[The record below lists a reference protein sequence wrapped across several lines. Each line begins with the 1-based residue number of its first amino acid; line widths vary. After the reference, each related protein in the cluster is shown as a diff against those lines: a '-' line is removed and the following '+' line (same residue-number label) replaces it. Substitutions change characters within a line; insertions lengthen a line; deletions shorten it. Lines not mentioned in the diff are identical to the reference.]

1 MHRNVIPFVFAAL
14 TELTTEPIVG
24 TTTVVIAV
32 AIALLVLVLL
42 LPPPKSL
49 TRGRYWALTAL
60 RIAVILLLLIAMLRP
75 TWQHTHQTPRR
86 GVAII
91 MADGSRSMLLPSGT
105 SSTSRYDAQLA
116 ALQASSDALARLMQT
131 TDLKFYQYD
140 KTLQQI
146 EVDTAG
152 RVKLAAAPTGS
163 ETDLGTT
170 LSQAI
175 RTEQGKRVAAVFL
188 LGDGVQTAFDPQVES
203 QEAARQL
210 RDDFAAP
217 LYAVTIGPVGD
228 AATSKDVA
236 VQRLD
241 EQFTVFVKT
250 ELVVKSLLR
259 MRGYVGRDIPVR
271 LTLFDAQNRQQV
283 IGEKMVRQP
292 AEGSQVE
299 VEFSYVPQV
308 AGNYRLQVSMPTQPG
323 ELVTSN
329 NMLDAYLTVREGG
342 LRVLYL
348 DGDKRFEQKFLR
360 RALNSSPDI
369 ELDDRIIDRRARS
382 RWPIELPQD
391 FQDGKYDAII
401 LGDIDASALGEKNLA
416 TIATMVEQGKGLL
429 MIGGRSSFGP
439 GHYLGTPLADVL
451 PIKIDRLEGA
461 DFGGQE
467 RDQFFIAGPIE
478 ARPAADHP
486 VVRIS
491 PASDLATAWEPLPPL
506 AWANRF
512 VGVKPIPGVR
522 VLLETAR
529 GEPLLVSGE
538 YGRGRVLAFAGES
551 TYRWQMHGFE
561 QQHKRFWRQVI
572 LWLVR
577 RDDLARDEVWV
588 RLDQRRLA
596 PGGKLRIEA
605 GARTA
610 AGDPIPDAKLDV
622 VLVRPDG
629 KRQPITLSSDRK
641 LQSGQVQLVE
651 SGSYAV
657 EVAASQNGKP
667 LGNSRAELLVVD
679 RDVELS
685 IAAADP
691 AAMDALAA
699 WTRDAGGRSLALEE
713 LPAMLDELSQ
723 RPQEVEERIER
734 EQLGGSPS
742 TAWPMLLLLVSLMG
756 SEWFLR
762 KKWGLV

>member
-1 MHRNVIPFVFAAL
+1 MQLCAAI
-14 TELTTEPIVG
+14 TQLTTQPIVG
-24 TTTVVIAV
+24 SSTLVLVIA
-32 AIALLVLVLL
+32 LVLL
-42 LPPPKSL
+42 LLVILLPPPRTLSRSRYLLL
-49 TRGRYWALTAL
+49 TGL
-60 RIAVILLLLIAMLRP
+60 RVAVILLLMLAMLRP

-86 GVAII
+86 GVVVMLGDA
-91 MADGSRSMLLPSGT
+91 SRSMMLPSGAA
-105 SSTSRYDAQLA
+105 STSRWEAQQQAFADSSSALSKLA
-116 ALQASSDALARLMQT
+116 ANA
-131 TDLKFYQYD
+131 DLKLYLYD
-140 KTLQQI
+140 KTLRPL
-146 EVDTAG
+146 EVDSTG
-152 RVKLAAAPTGS
+152 RVKLPGS
-163 ETDLGTT
+163 PVGNETDVGTT
-170 LSQAI
+170 LAEAI
-175 RTEQGKRVAAVFL
+175 RAEQGKRILAVVL
-188 LGDGVQTAFDPQVES
+188 MGDGVQTAFDPQVES

-259 MRGYVGRDIPVR
+259 LRGYVGRDIPVR
-271 LTLFDAQNRQQV
+271 LTLFDSQNRQQV

-299 VEFSYVPQV
+299 VEFSYIPQV
-308 AGNYRLQVSMPTQPG
+308 AGNFRLQVSMPPQAG

-329 NMLDAYLTVREGG
+329 NALDAYLTVREGG
-342 LRVLYL
+342 LRILYL
-348 DGDKRFEQKFLR
+348 DGEKRFEQKFLR
-360 RALNSSPDI
+360 RALNASPDI
-369 ELDDRIIDRRARS
+369 ELDDRVIDRRS
-382 RWPIELPQD
+382 RASWPIDLSKD
-391 FQDGKYDAII
+391 FEQGKYDALI
-401 LGDIDASALGEKNLA
+401 LGDVDAAALGEKNLA
-416 TIATMVEQGKGLL
+416 LIEQMVEEGKGLL
-429 MIGGRSSFGP
+429 MIGGRASFGP

-461 DFGGQE
+461 DFAGNQ
-467 RDQFFIAGPIE
+467 RDQFFIPGPVS

-486 VVRIS
+486 IVRIA
-491 PASDLATAWEPLPPL
+491 PTGETAAAWEPLPPL

-512 VGVKPIPGVR
+512 AGVKPIPGVR
-522 VLLETAR
+522 VLLETSR

-551 TYRWQMHGFE
+551 TYRWTMHGYE

-577 RDDLARDEVWV
+577 RDDLSKDEVWV
-588 RLDQRRLA
+588 RLDQRRLS
-596 PGGKLRIEA
+596 PGGKVRIEA

-610 AGDPIPDAKLDV
+610 AGDPITDAKLDV

-629 KRQPITLSSDRK
+629 KRQPVTLSADRK
-641 LQSGQVQLVE
+641 QQSGQLQLIE
-651 SGSYAV
+651 AGSYAV
-657 EVAASQNGKP
+657 EVTASQNGKP
-667 LGNSRAELLVVD
+667 LGNSRAELLVID
-679 RDVELS
+679 RDIELS

-699 WTRDAGGRSLALEE
+699 WTRDAGGRSIAAEE
-713 LPAMLDELSQ
+713 LPALLEEIGS
-723 RPQEVEERIER
+723 RPPEVEERVES
-734 EQLGGSPS
+734 EQLGGSPL
-742 TAWPMLLLLVSLMG
+742 TAWPMLLLLVTLMG
-756 SEWFLR
+756 SEWWLR